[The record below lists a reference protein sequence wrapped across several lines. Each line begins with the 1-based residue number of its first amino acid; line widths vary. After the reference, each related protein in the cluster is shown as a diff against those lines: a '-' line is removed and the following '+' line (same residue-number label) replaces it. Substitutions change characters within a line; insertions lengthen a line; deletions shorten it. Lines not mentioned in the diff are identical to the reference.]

1 MYRYIAQFNNQSNKH
16 MLSLL
21 LALIVGFVAGLLV
34 ARNNKAK
41 VDQAVDQVKSKV
53 ADIKAKK

>member
-1 MYRYIAQFNNQSNKH
+1 